1 MALAVM
7 ALAGIAFLAMGMPIA
22 FALGMAAIIAILI
35 AFDSDVLIR
44 ILQFTIGQG
53 TNFVFVVI
61 PLFIFM
67 GELIGKSGI
76 GEDVFNGIR
85 LWLSKVRGSLAIS
98 AVIAC
103 AAFASIS
110 GSSPATAATIGTI
123 AIPYMLKAGYDK
135 RLATGSVAGGGTL
148 GILIPPSITMVIF
161 GLITET
167 SIGDLFLAG
176 IIPGILMAFLMS
188 AYIFIFA
195 RNTVT
200 IEENQATFQEKTLLM
215 LKAWPVLV
223 LFVIVIGTIYSG
235 IGTVNEAAGVGA
247 AGAMIIVATR
257 RRLTFGVLQSALRST
272 VMTSSM
278 IFFLLI
284 GANSFG
290 FFIETTGVIRDLV
303 NGVVDLG
310 LPPMVV
316 LVLAMVLFV
325 IMGTFLDALGILV
338 LSLPIVFPILAGLGF
353 DPVWIGVLVTI
364 TAETAMITPPL
375 GLNLF
380 VIKSISPPEVGLNH
394 IVAGSLRFVIVML
407 LAIALIIA
415 FPQIALWLPEQAR

>member
-7 ALAGIAFLAMGMPIA
+7 AVTGIIFLVIGMPIA
-22 FALGMAAIIAILI
+22 FALGLSAILAILI
-35 AFDSDVLIR
+35 AFDSNVLIR

-53 TNFVFVVI
+53 TNFVFMVI

-85 LWLSKVRGSLAIS
+85 VWLSKLRGSLAIS
-98 AVIAC
+98 AIIAC

-135 RLATGSVAGGGTL
+135 RLATGSVAAGGTL
-148 GILIPPSITMVIF
+148 GILIPPSITMVIY

-176 IIPGILMAFLMS
+176 IIPGIFMAFLMS
-188 AYIFIFA
+188 LYIFIFA
-195 RNTVT
+195 RNTVAL
-200 IEENQATFQEKTLLM
+200 EEDPTTYQEKTLLM

-223 LFVIVIGTIYSG
+223 LFVIVIGTIYTG
-235 IGTVNEAAGVGA
+235 IATVNEAAGVGA
-247 AGAMIIVATR
+247 AGAIAIVTIR
-257 RRLTFGVLQSALRST
+257 RRMTFDVLRSALRST
-272 VMTSSM
+272 IMTSSM
-278 IFFLLI
+278 IFFLLV

-290 FFIETTGVIRDLV
+290 FFIESTGVIRSLV
-303 NGVVDLG
+303 TGVVDIG
-310 LPPMVV
+310 LPPMVI
-316 LVLAMVLFV
+316 LILAMTLFV
-325 IMGTFLDALGILV
+325 IMGTFLDAMGILV
-338 LSLPIVFPILAGLGF
+338 LSLPIVFPILSGLGY

-380 VIKSISPPEVGLNH
+380 VLKSISPSEVGLNH
-394 IVAGSLRFVIVML
+394 IIGGSMRFVLVML
-407 LAIALIIA
+407 IAVGFIIA
-415 FPQIALWLPEQAR
+415 FPQIALWLPENAR

>member
-7 ALAGIAFLAMGMPIA
+7 AVAGVVFLAIGMPIA
-22 FALGMAAIIAILI
+22 FALGLAAILAILI

-53 TNFVFVVI
+53 TNFVFMVI

-85 LWLSKVRGSLAIS
+85 VWLSRVRGSLAIS

-135 RLATGSVAGGGTL
+135 RLATGSVAAGGTL
-148 GILIPPSITMVIF
+148 GILIPPSITMVIY

-188 AYIFIFA
+188 LYIFIFA
-195 RNTVT
+195 RNT
-200 IEENQATFQEKTLLM
+200 IALEEDPVSVQEKTLLM

-223 LFVIVIGTIYSG
+223 LFVIVIGTIYTG
-235 IGTVNEAAGVGA
+235 IATVNEAAGVGA
-247 AGAMIIVATR
+247 AGAMIIVTIR
-257 RRLTFGVLQSALRST
+257 RRMTFDVLRSALRST
-272 VMTSSM
+272 IMTSSM
-278 IFFLLI
+278 IFFLLV

-290 FFIETTGVIRDLV
+290 FFIESTGVIRSMV
-303 NGVVDLG
+303 TGVVDLG
-310 LPPMVV
+310 LPPMVI
-316 LVLAMVLFV
+316 LILAMALFV

-338 LSLPIVFPILAGLGF
+338 LSLPIVFPILSGLGY

-380 VIKSISPPEVGLNH
+380 VLKSISPSEVGLNH
-394 IVAGSLRFVIVML
+394 IVGGSMRFVLVML
-407 LAIALIIA
+407 IAVGFIIA
-415 FPQIALWLPEQAR
+415 FPQIALWLPENAR